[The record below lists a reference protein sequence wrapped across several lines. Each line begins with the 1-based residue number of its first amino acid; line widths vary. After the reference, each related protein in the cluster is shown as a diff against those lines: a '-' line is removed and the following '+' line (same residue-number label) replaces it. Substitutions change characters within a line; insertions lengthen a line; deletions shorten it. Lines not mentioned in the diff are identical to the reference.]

1 VDVLALSKV
10 IDSLT
15 DPAASGVISTD
26 AFGVIAPCLALPS
39 PAGSLALGCRLLE
52 GR

>member
-15 DPAASGVISTD
+15 DPAASGVIHAD
-26 AFGVIAPCLALPS
+26 AFGVIAPCLAS